1 MFSRVLARRPKSSL
15 RRCLISFWCARENI
29 NIKPKR
35 TLAGFAR
42 SFLTVAEAKNN
53 KYCARTVR
61 SRENEAFGWSRQCSV
76 WLFDDLLWEVVG
88 GVGLLPWRLT
98 LTVDITYVW
107 CVWGNTRRGELL
119 NPSNMPSLEVTTFY
133 DSRALHVSLVID
145 HQKAF
150 QGSLPGIEESHWDL
164 KGFLFCIS
172 FTDNMSARR
181 RHVSPW
187 KMSRKG
193 TWKDSAGFAVGGG
206 WCFWFSDL
214 LLPDSWTSSRNVD
227 I

>member
-76 WLFDDLLWEVVG
+76 WLFDDLLWEVVVVVG
-88 GVGLLPWRLT
+88 GAPPLAADLDCGYY
-98 LTVDITYVW
+98 ICMM
-107 CVWGNTRRGELL
+107 CV
-119 NPSNMPSLEVTTFY
+119 
-133 DSRALHVSLVID
+133 
-145 HQKAF
+145 
-150 QGSLPGIEESHWDL
+150 
-164 KGFLFCIS
+164 
-172 FTDNMSARR
+172 
-181 RHVSPW
+181 
-187 KMSRKG
+187 RKH
-193 TWKDSAGFAVGGG
+193 SAGGTFKPEQHAVFGCDNIL
-206 WCFWFSDL
+206 WLTRFTC
-214 LLPDSWTSSRNVD
+214 LPCYWSSESPSGLAARNRRVTLRFERFFVLY
-227 I
+227 IVHG